1 MSPSQDNAAGP
12 VKVAIVGLGMQG
24 TLLINRLRSRPEVEI
39 VAVVDADPAKVGRS
53 VADIVPAA
61 AGLDVTVER
70 SHERIGDADVALVTT
85 SSRIAEVAPV
95 IEDVASRGVN
105 VITTA
110 EELGYPWH
118 QYPELSE
125 RLDRVA
131 HEHAVTIVGAG
142 ANPGFLMDLLPIILS
157 HASERVTRVAIRR
170 TASMRPH
177 RPVRLTRF
185 GLGRTPEEFAAIGS
199 EVIYGHVGF
208 TQSIQ
213 CMADALGW
221 QLDEVREYDPEPLVI
236 ATEPREGA
244 HFVVEPGTVAVV
256 AHRAVGLLDGAPVID
271 VSMFLGFPD
280 AGDDVPEADWY
291 EISDGDELRTVEV
304 RPPWT
309 PFGATPSTVVNL
321 LSATVNARAGLL
333 SSVDFPARVL
343 AARGSERS

>member
-1 MSPSQDNAAGP
+1 MSASPDNPPAP
-12 VKVAIVGLGMQG
+12 VQVAIVGLGMQG
-24 TLLINRLRSRPEVEI
+24 MLLIDRLRARPEVEI

-53 VADIVPAA
+53 VADIVPTG
-61 AGLDVTVER
+61 AGLDVIVEQ
-70 SHERIGDADVALVTT
+70 SHERIGAADVALVTT

-95 IEDVASRGVN
+95 IEDVANRGVN

-110 EELGYPWH
+110 EELGYPWR

-125 RLDRVA
+125 RLDGVA
-131 HEHAVTIVGAG
+131 REHDVTIVGAG
-142 ANPGFLMDLLPIILS
+142 ANPGFLMDLLPITLS
-157 HASERVTRVAIRR
+157 HASDRVTRIAIRR

-177 RPVRLTRF
+177 RSARLTRF
-185 GLGRTPEEFAAIGS
+185 GLGKTPEEFAATGPEI
-199 EVIYGHVGF
+199 IYGHVGF

-213 CMADALGW
+213 CIADALGW
-221 QLDEVREYDPEPLVI
+221 ELDEVREHDPEPLVI
-236 ATEPREGA
+236 ATAPRAGV
-244 HFVVEPGTVAVV
+244 HFVVEAGTVAVV
-256 AHRAVGLLDGAPVID
+256 AHRAVGLLGGAPVID

-280 AGDDVPEADWY
+280 AEDDVPEADWY
-291 EISDGDELRTVEV
+291 EISDGDERRTVEI

-343 AARGSERS
+343 AARGSDGF